1 MKLAKYPISAQ
12 RDITRATAFTGIY
25 ILSLYIQHTFDPIVV
40 TITLTLS
47 IAMFKIALTDNTI
60 KIYNRMTIAALVSVY
75 ALILGVA
82 FLNEPTIMQRL
93 ITAGALLL
101 LIHDTGKWI
110 VAARLVE
117 EPDWIQENPGTH
129 NVDDIRRECKRSV
142 LQMSCLVVCNE
153 LGIALGNE
161 ITWVVLMSAY
171 IMLSRRVVSLAVT
184 Q

>member
-1 MKLAKYPISAQ
+1 MKTAKEPISVQ
-12 RDITRATAFTGIY
+12 SDVTRATAFAGIY
-25 ILSLYIQHTFDPIVV
+25 LIILYTQNTFDPIVV
-40 TITLTLS
+40 TIALTIS
-47 IAMFKIALTDNTI
+47 IAILKIAATNNTI
-60 KIYNRMTIAALVSVY
+60 KIDNRIAILALVSVY
-75 ALILGVA
+75 ILILGVA

-129 NVDDIRRECKRSV
+129 NVDDIRRECKRSA

-153 LGIALGNE
+153 LGIALGNDT
-161 ITWVVLMSAY
+161 TWVVLMCAY
-171 IMLSRRVVSLAVT
+171 IMLSRRVVRLAVT